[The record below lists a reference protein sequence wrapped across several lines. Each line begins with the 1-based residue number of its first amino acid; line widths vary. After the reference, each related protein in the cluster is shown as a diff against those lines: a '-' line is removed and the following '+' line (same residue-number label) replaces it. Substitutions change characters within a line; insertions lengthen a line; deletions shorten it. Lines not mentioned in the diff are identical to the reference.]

1 MANNCTF
8 TQCSCWQALPQYC
21 TTLHLVMVMVMVM
34 VMVIVMVMVMVMVIV
49 MVMVMVMGNL
59 LPRKVPWLKIP
70 MTPTKKVPSD
80 AKQ

>member
-1 MANNCTF
+1 MIEENYFLHFVAQNIN
-8 TQCSCWQALPQYC
+8 LP
-21 TTLHLVMVMVMVM
+21 HDHMVMVMVM
-34 VMVIVMVMVMVMVIV
+34 VTVRVMVMAMA

-80 AKQ
+80 AKQQPSD